1 MMLGTSRGAMR
12 TAIVQLYETIGITVP
27 NVRMS
32 ITPLG
37 ELLGCFNLVC
47 TEVPYLTQRQAL
59 QYLARQGALVEM
71 AETGGSEMDDSL
83 AGFLYV
89 TPSYGCI
96 FAEQEDAVVRR
107 RFSVAHELGHYVLHF
122 QPLLVQAQQEH
133 AYLELFEVQH
143 AVDLEES
150 GDVSVGDGG
159 RIEIAEEG
167 NLRSRLPPYIQ
178 MEREA
183 NQFAAE
189 LLMPVEV
196 VRGLVARWMM
206 VLRGEDLV
214 RRLAAE
220 MLVSAGSMRWRL
232 RELGLLSGSSEVGAH
247 RTSA

>member
-1 MMLGTSRGAMR
+1 MGATSRV
-12 TAIVQLYETIGITVP
+12 AIRAAITQLYMTAGMAEP
-27 NVRMS
+27 NVHRR

-47 TEVPYLTQRQAL
+47 AEVSQLTQRRAL
-59 QYLARQGALVEM
+59 QYLAQQGALVEM
-71 AETGGSEMDDSL
+71 AETSGSEMDEAL

-96 FAEQEDAVVRR
+96 FAEQEDSVVRR
-107 RFSVAHELGHYVLHF
+107 RFSVAHELGHHVLHF
-122 QPLLVQAQQEH
+122 QPLLVQAEQEH
-133 AYLELFEVQH
+133 AYLELFEAQH
-143 AVDLEES
+143 AVELGESEDLSLE
-150 GDVSVGDGG
+150 VRG

-167 NLRSRLPPYIQ
+167 DLRARLPPYKQ

-189 LLMPVEV
+189 LLMPIDV
-196 VRGLVARWMM
+196 VRGLAARWM
-206 VLRGEDLV
+206 LALQGDDLV

-220 MLVSAGSMRWRL
+220 MLVSADSMRWRL
-232 RELGLLSGSSEVGAH
+232 HELGLLLGSSESGVH